1 MRNIYK
7 VVKNCPVLV
16 INKGSVVIVNV
27 VNKIFTG
34 IDIVFDPKAK
44 VQSKKVIKL
53 TGDDQH
59 ITDAFI
65 NNRYLQYFHRL
76 TDKPVYSPGD
86 HVVVHSGKFH
96 HSNYKGMQPNYQT
109 PITVSIVESLN
120 NYTLKSAPKSG
131 NNKYNWK
138 LYAKNINSG
147 EVGYIYTDDVISKA
161 KKYWFIKSGGG
172 IACDWLNRNPEADI
186 WRIAT
191 GNMYKSY
198 EDAIVA
204 MKEMITNKFG
214 DIHVVASDIVKKADE
229 LLS

>member
-1 MRNIYK
+1 MRNIYE
-7 VVKNCPVLV
+7 VVKNCPVLG

-27 VNKIFTG
+27 VGKTFMS
-34 IDIVFDPKAK
+34 IDIIFDPKAK

-53 TGDDQH
+53 TSDDQH
-59 ITDAFI
+59 IADTFI
-65 NNRYLQYFHRL
+65 SNGYLQDFHRL
-76 TDKPVYSPGD
+76 TNKPVYSPGD

-96 HSNYKGMQPNYQT
+96 RSNYKGIQPNYQT
-109 PITVSIVESLN
+109 PIIVSIIESLD
-120 NYTLKSAPKSG
+120 NYTLKGAPKSG

-138 LYAKNINSG
+138 LYAKNINNG

-161 KKYWFIKSGGG
+161 KKYWFIKSGGV
-172 IACDWLNRNPEADI
+172 ACDWLNRNPEADI

-198 EDAIVA
+198 EDAIAA
-204 MKEMITNKFG
+204 MKEMITNKFVT
-214 DIHVVASDIVKKADE
+214 IHVVVSDIVKKADE

>member
-7 VVKNCPVLV
+7 VVKDCPVLG

-27 VNKIFTG
+27 VDKIFMS
-34 IDIVFDPKAK
+34 IDIIFDPKAK

-53 TGDDQH
+53 TGDDH
-59 ITDAFI
+59 YIADTFI
-65 NNRYLQYFHRL
+65 NNGYLHHL
-76 TDKPVYSPGD
+76 TDEPVYSPGD

-96 HSNYKGMQPNYQT
+96 RSNYKGMQPNYQT
-109 PITVSIVESLN
+109 PITVSIVESLD
-120 NYTLKSAPKSG
+120 NYTLKGAPKSG

-172 IACDWLNRNPEADI
+172 VACDWLNRNPEADI

-191 GNMYKSY
+191 GNMYKSH
-198 EDAIVA
+198 EDAIAA
-204 MKEMITNKFG
+204 MKEMIINKFA
-214 DIHVVASDIVKKADE
+214 DIHVTASDIVKKADE